1 MWTEAH
7 GIHKSYLKVVEEKMV
22 ALLFTE
28 ACEMF
33 LLSLDSEIVSLGDF
47 RDQGINDFI
56 MKHKSFFKMR
66 LAISGFRFSF
76 RKRSTRFITGKPRQ
90 MNPSSASTSRISR
103 MRSPPGF
110 KRELY
115 MEAALDV
122 PVAAQHQQRFVG

>member
-66 LAISGFRFSF
+66 LAISGFRFYSHW
-76 RKRSTRFITGKPRQ
+76 
-90 MNPSSASTSRISR
+90 MTSKKGGER
-103 MRSPPGF
+103 GEEEEGE
-110 KRELY
+110 KKW
-115 MEAALDV
+115 
-122 PVAAQHQQRFVG
+122 